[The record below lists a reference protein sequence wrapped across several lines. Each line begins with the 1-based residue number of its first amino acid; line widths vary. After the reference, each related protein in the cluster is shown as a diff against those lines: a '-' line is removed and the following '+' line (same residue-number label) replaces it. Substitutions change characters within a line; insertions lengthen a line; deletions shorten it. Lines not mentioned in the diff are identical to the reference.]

1 MLACNFYNVS
11 LLPARDW
18 LWLML
23 CDLILLWDR
32 LPLAPLSSSTCL
44 ARSILL
50 FCEGLLSL
58 ENVWWSILLPQRSVV
73 IKIESETLVLLS
85 RENRNLHFRL
95 KPQSLP
101 FLWYVAQ
108 SNLMLLPCFWE
119 NDLMVRAVFY
129 KKRNGQGDCIGKQ
142 YAWKQHM
149 YFLHELLE
157 QRRLLAARST
167 KQPTEFYITIHK
179 CFHFLYS

>member
-1 MLACNFYNVS
+1 
-11 LLPARDW
+11 
-18 LWLML
+18 ML

-32 LPLAPLSSSTCL
+32 LPLAPLSSSTSL

-50 FCEGLLSL
+50 FCESLLLSL

-73 IKIESETLVLLS
+73 IKMESETLVLLS

-108 SNLMLLPCFWE
+108 SNLTLLPCFWE

-129 KKRNGQGDCIGKQ
+129 KKRNGQGDCIEKQ

-157 QRRLLAARST
+157 QRRLLALGPRSSPQNST
-167 KQPTEFYITIHK
+167 LQPISAFAFCTVKVQPVEPIAFSILSSSVT
-179 CFHFLYS
+179 